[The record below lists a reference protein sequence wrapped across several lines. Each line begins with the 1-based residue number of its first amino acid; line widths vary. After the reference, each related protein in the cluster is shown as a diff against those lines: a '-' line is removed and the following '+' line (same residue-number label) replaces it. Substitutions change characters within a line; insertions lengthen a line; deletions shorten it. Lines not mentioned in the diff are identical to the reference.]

1 MMDTLTC
8 PPCGSIRLARW
19 SQNDCVRSA
28 VGLAISHATEDAS
41 SFDLTG
47 KALLLER
54 TIWYA
59 GRTAQALNFSSLSKR
74 LASYQQLVLISTCCV
89 LVKHG
94 IPNEKIYSI
103 LRASVSI
110 SGDKNLDRLLSG
122 GFFLN
127 MLVNRLR
134 WLGWGEQAHGL
145 PLLCMCHISSLIFN
159 SADLTREQRHNSLWP
174 PFGSI

>member
-94 IPNEKIYSI
+94 IPNENLFNITRQRKH
-103 LRASVSI
+103 LRRQ
-110 SGDKNLDRLLSG
+110 NLDRLLSG

-127 MLVNRLR
+127 MLVNRLC

-145 PLLCMCHISSLIFN
+145 PLLCMCHISSLI
-159 SADLTREQRHNSLWP
+159 LILL
-174 PFGSI
+174 I